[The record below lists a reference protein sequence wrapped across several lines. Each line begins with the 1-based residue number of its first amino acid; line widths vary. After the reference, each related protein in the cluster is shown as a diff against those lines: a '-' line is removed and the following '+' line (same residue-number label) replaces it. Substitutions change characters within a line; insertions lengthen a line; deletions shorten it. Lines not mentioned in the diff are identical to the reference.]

1 MKFAIVEDNPSTRMT
16 VKFAVQKMGYPVV
29 AEAENYE
36 EAIKMIKESD
46 FDVLLLDILIPGG
59 SGMEVIRNSN
69 MKGKKIIAITALE
82 QNSIDK
88 ELLKLGV
95 CYILKKPFSYS
106 ELEDAIKKCL

>member
-1 MKFAIVEDNPSTRMT
+1 
-16 VKFAVQKMGYPVV
+16 
-29 AEAENYE
+29 
-36 EAIKMIKESD
+36 
-46 FDVLLLDILIPGG
+46 
-59 SGMEVIRNSN
+59 